1 MLVLIR
7 KHLKDNRDF
16 GDVLI
21 LFCNLRKSVYLSN
34 LIKTSL
40 CLDMFLFFLL
50 ENTD

>member
-34 LIKTSL
+34 IKVAKYRYLS
-40 CLDMFLFFLL
+40 
-50 ENTD
+50 